1 MARRDLATAFYPGRI
16 EADPK
21 ALTAVVSGE
30 LATWVGREQVS
41 RQRKRYRLSFRVD
54 ADRIGL
60 LRFEELEEENE
71 TNLNNSEYPPL
82 PAGRSAAPDSG
93 LPLDG
98 GTGRGEARH
107 HSICSPRPPLSPEYE
122 RAGETSRLPFPSPGG
137 GLAVG
142 PKWKGTTGRM
152 KNLTP
157 ACSRASGESGC
168 GPRPGR
174 RWRKNQSPR

>member
-1 MARRDLATAFYPGRI
+1 MKQTLTTPNTLPSQPVAALL
-16 EADPK
+16 
-21 ALTAVVSGE
+21 LTAVF
-30 LATWVGREQVS
+30 LWTA
-41 RQRKRYRLSFRVD
+41 
-54 ADRIGL
+54 
-60 LRFEELEEENE
+60 
-71 TNLNNSEYPPL
+71 
-82 PAGRSAAPDSG
+82 
-93 LPLDG
+93 

-107 HSICSPRPPLSPEYE
+107 HPICSPRPPLSPEYE

-137 GLAVG
+137 GLVVG